1 MIHRS
6 FSQNQLKEI
15 YTFLK
20 EDEMMMMSEPTASFV
35 FDLYVQFLKEQ
46 AGIKTLSHEFLKQA
60 QVFKR

>member
-1 MIHRS
+1 
-6 FSQNQLKEI
+6 
-15 YTFLK
+15 
-20 EDEMMMMSEPTASFV
+20 MMMMSEPTASFV